1 MLEAIRRPFAVYFNA
16 QVYDCSDRS
25 LVPVISVLK
34 SNLIHRCYTKP
45 NDFYIYRYLLWP
57 EHVSGA
63 WAERERSGNR
73 GGAGVMWF
81 QNLGLTMSCDR
92 DPILTD
98 CPGLPGLWG
107 SEHWPLLSPPLGVT
121 EWSGNRSG
129 AGLNQV
135 SGNGAVSGPVR
146 PIEICVSGEWKFRR
160 ARSAHM
166 LWLHFGLNL
175 LTELAW
181 IPVSSSSTTDYLF
194 SPIFALKTFWVLTGS
209 HGLLYRDCFS
219 NRPKLFF
226 GDEER
231 ACCARLSQVTVS
243 A

>member
-63 WAERERSGNR
+63 WAERKSGRSGRHVVPKLRPNDELR
-73 GGAGVMWF
+73 PGPYTNWLSRTPGPLRLWT
-81 QNLGLTMSCDR
+81 LT
-92 DPILTD
+92 P
-98 CPGLPGLWG
+98 PVP
-107 SEHWPLLSPPLGVT
+107 PPLGVT

-209 HGLLYRDCFS
+209 HGLLYMDCFS